1 VGTPLRGYAMSEA
14 IVVRLMTMDDLDGV
28 MLVEL
33 DSFRTPWSRSAFEDE
48 LSQNRLAR
56 YLVAVD
62 NEAIIGYA
70 GTWLVINEAH
80 VTNVAVSGQ
89 RRREGIGRLLMEKLM
104 ELSRDSGMDSM
115 TLEVRVSN
123 EAARHL
129 YQQLGFVEAGL
140 RKNYYTET
148 KEDALIL
155 WREQL

>member
-1 VGTPLRGYAMSEA
+1 MGTPLRGYAMSEA

-104 ELSRDSGMDSM
+104 DLSRDSGMDSM